1 VAVFSGGLAAEGA
14 AEAVLDDEL
23 AALLTDAF
31 ETAGTLAAVELVVLA
46 AAARSEVAFTR
57 SRAAAWRAA
66 ALMSTLALDAS

>member
-1 VAVFSGGLAAEGA
+1 M
-14 AEAVLDDEL
+14 